1 MYFVLGLL
9 TAGLVALALSPA
21 VWRRAH
27 RLAKARVEGSLPM
40 SLGEVQA
47 EKDQLRASFALS
59 ARRLELQVADLRKT
73 ASEQILAAGRYK
85 AEITTLTA
93 QIEAGKAAIAALEAR
108 LVAAGDALKAAEARI
123 EAARAEV
130 ASRDATLGERAQ
142 RIAGLEARLAA
153 AQLLTEEQRLELIAR
168 DTAIGNLHDQ
178 LDASRTLEAQIA
190 AARDEVAT
198 ALEVEKAA
206 FAAERLRGQGLE
218 ARIAAFG
225 VERTDRMAALERRSA
240 EISAMEAEL
249 AGARTERE
257 ALTAT
262 VAALE
267 AERAGRLAEIARRT
281 EEIAR
286 LREGALTEDGG
297 TPVAA
302 NDAGDNM
309 RKAIESIEAEKSS
322 LEARLAALEADHA
335 VVLTENADL
344 RRTAANGSETQAADE
359 QIRERLAEIAAH
371 VLRLTQEQP
380 VTPASDAAPPV
391 QRADKGNGGHRLHA
405 VTPGGEAAPA
415 PAGEPPKPD
424 QGRSLAERIRALQQA
439 ARH

>member
-9 TAGLVALALSPA
+9 TAGLAALALSPA

-59 ARRLELQVADLRKT
+59 ARRLELQVAELRQT
-73 ASEQILAAGRYK
+73 ASEHILASGRYK
-85 AEITTLTA
+85 AEMATLTA
-93 QIEAGKAAIAALEAR
+93 EIEAGKAGIAALEAR
-108 LVAAGDALKAAEARI
+108 LAAAGDALRAAEARI

-130 ASRDATLGERAQ
+130 AARDATLVERGQ
-142 RIAGLEARLAA
+142 RIAGLEAGLAA
-153 AQLLTEEQRLELIAR
+153 AQLLTEEQRLELVAR

-178 LDASRTLEAQIA
+178 LAASRSAEAQVA
-190 AARDEVAT
+190 AARDEVAA
-198 ALEVEKAA
+198 ALEAETAA
-206 FAAERLRGQGLE
+206 LAAERVRTQGLE

-240 EISAMEAEL
+240 ENSAMEAEL
-249 AGARTERE
+249 AAARTERE
-257 ALTAT
+257 ALMAT

-267 AERAGRLAEIARRT
+267 AERTERLAEIARRT
-281 EEIAR
+281 EEVAR
-286 LREGALTEDGG
+286 LRAGVVAENVG

-309 RKAIESIEAEKSS
+309 RKALESIEAEKSS

-335 VVLTENADL
+335 AVLSENADL
-344 RRTAANGSETQAADE
+344 KRTATTVSEAGAADE
-359 QIRERLAEIAAH
+359 ALRARLTEIAAH
-371 VLRLTQEQP
+371 VLRLTQQQP
-380 VTPASDAAPPV
+380 GASGGDAPPA
-391 QRADKGNGGHRLHA
+391 RRGDKGNGAPHLHA
-405 VTPGGEAAPA
+405 VTPSPEAVPPPA
-415 PAGEPPKPD
+415 AEAGKPE
-424 QGRSLAERIRALQQA
+424 QARSLAERIRALQQA
-439 ARH
+439 SRH